1 MMTRF
6 AGLSMRDKVIAVVM
20 LVSTLVLLI
29 LALLVVITDIV
40 DRRSALVERVGALTR
55 VVSLNTSAA
64 LAFQDAQGA
73 EEILAALGSEPEVI
87 GIDIHGID
95 GVSFARYRSP
105 DPRHRALQERIEIN
119 EQRETQGT
127 RRPPGAEPSAHF
139 QPGYLDVQMAVHVNG
154 KPLGYMGLQYET
166 ANLTR
171 RIWLQVWLTLA
182 VFVGAL
188 GLAFLLATRL
198 HRLISEPIAEVA
210 TAMERITRTE
220 DYGVRLEARGR
231 DELATLTRAFD
242 AMLERIEQRD
252 AELREAR
259 DAAEYANQ
267 AKSHFLANMSHEIRT
282 PMNGVIGMTEL
293 LQESDLNAAQ
303 RDCTRIIQDSAAA
316 LMRIINDILDL
327 SRIEAGRL
335 ELEQLDFDPREVF
348 ELALKPLRELAQ
360 RKGLA
365 FAVAMD
371 PDLPARLR
379 GDPGRLRQILTNLV
393 SNAIK
398 FTEHGQVSVNLDCL
412 ECTSAACRFAIQVR
426 DTGLGLTTE
435 AQARLFERFTQ
446 ADVSTARCHG
456 GTGLG
461 LAISRQLAELMDG
474 RITVE
479 SEPGHGSVFRIE
491 LALEC
496 GASPPAD
503 VERGL
508 AGLQVLLLAGDP
520 VLGARLEAR
529 LAEAGVVCEH
539 RTRLTEALE
548 SALTRGARGQGF
560 DFLLLEQTQLP
571 EPASP
576 AGRLLSELIARATG
590 ALRLGGDEDSVA
602 PAGSPWGH
610 LPAVRWPPTRADLL
624 AGLGAIIGV
633 QGANGIEDTAD
644 CVRPLGLRVLVA
656 EDNPTN
662 QRVIASMLTTLA
674 CEVEL
679 HPNGQSLLESFARRP
694 PDLVLMDCQM
704 PVMDGYEATRRLR
717 ALEPSL
723 GRRVPIIAVTAHA
736 MAGDRERVI
745 AAGMD
750 DHLSKP
756 FTLAALAKLLSRWKT
771 ERIFGSPE

>member
-1 MMTRF
+1 MTRF

-20 LVSTLVLLI
+20 LVSALVLLV
-29 LALLVVITDIV
+29 LALLVVIADIV
-40 DRRSALVERVGALTR
+40 ERRGALVERVGALTR
-55 VVSLNTSAA
+55 VAGINTSAA
-64 LAFQDAQGA
+64 LAFQDAPGA
-73 EEILAALGSEPEVI
+73 AEILAALGSEPEVI
-87 GIDIHGID
+87 GIEIHTID
-95 GVSFARYRSP
+95 GASFARYRSP
-105 DPRHRALQERIEIN
+105 DPRHRALLERIDIN
-119 EQRETQGT
+119 ERREREMRGAHWPVGT
-127 RRPPGAEPSAHF
+127 EPNARF
-139 QPGYLDVQMAVHVNG
+139 QSDYLDVHMAVHVNG
-154 KPLGYMGLQYET
+154 KPLGYMDLQYET

-171 RIWLQVWLTLA
+171 RIWLQVWLALV
-182 VFVGAL
+182 VFMSGL
-188 GLAFLLATRL
+188 GLAFLLASRL

-220 DYGVRLEARGR
+220 DYRVRLKARGS

-259 DAAEYANQ
+259 DAAEHANQ

-303 RDCTRIIQDSAAA
+303 RECARVIQDSAAA

-335 ELEQLDFDPREVF
+335 ELERLDFDPRDAF
-348 ELALKPLRELAQ
+348 GLTLKPLHELAQ

-365 FAVAMD
+365 FEVDID

-398 FTEHGQVSVNLDCL
+398 FTEHGQVSVGLDCL
-412 ECTSAACRFAIQVR
+412 ECTSEACRFVILVR

-435 AQARLFERFTQ
+435 ARARLFERFTQ
-446 ADVSTARCHG
+446 AEISTARCHG

-461 LAISRQLAELMDG
+461 LAISRQLVELMDG
-474 RITVE
+474 AITVE
-479 SEPGHGSVFRIE
+479 SEPGRGSVFRVE
-491 LALEC
+491 LALEL
-496 GASPPAD
+496 GEPPPVGVD
-503 VERGL
+503 RRL
-508 AGLQVLLLAGDP
+508 AGLQALLLVRDP
-520 VLGARLEAR
+520 VLGVRLRSLLTETG
-529 LAEAGVVCEH
+529 LVCEH
-539 RTRLTEALE
+539 RTHLTEALE

-560 DFLLLEQTQLP
+560 DVLLLEQTQLP

-590 ALRLGGDEDSVA
+590 TLRLADEGSVA
-602 PAGSPWGH
+602 HVGSAWGH
-610 LPAVRWPPTRADLL
+610 LPAVRWPPTRTDLF
-624 AGLGAIIGV
+624 AGLSAIIDV
-633 QGANGIEDTAD
+633 QGANGTTDAAER
-644 CVRPLGLRVLVA
+644 VPSLGLRVLVA

-662 QRVIASMLTTLA
+662 QRVITGMLTTLA

-679 HPNGQSLLESFARRP
+679 HPNGRSLLESFARRP

-771 ERIFGSPE
+771 ERILESLE